1 MKIHFFESQLY
12 KKIQNDIYRVLSLQG
27 KLEFGNVVYIVRFMR
42 ISQVGGKIRRGD
54 AHPPPIAECN
64 SSASALQST
73 KKIVDSSAV
82 VSRMTDEFKIAEI
95 SAPENKNSNLEK
107 NNLPP
112 RNHLS
117 RDSYFWFLSK
127 TN

>member
-1 MKIHFFESQLY
+1 
-12 KKIQNDIYRVLSLQG
+12 
-27 KLEFGNVVYIVRFMR
+27 MR

-107 NNLPP
+107 ITYLPVTTYLKILIFDFCQRLINDHAREVRRP
-112 RNHLS
+112 PQRTISPHNRFRLVVDKLS
-117 RDSYFWFLSK
+117 CD
-127 TN
+127 

>member
-1 MKIHFFESQLY
+1 MSKNGEKRF
-12 KKIQNDIYRVLSLQG
+12 QNDIFRVLSLRG

-117 RDSYFWFLSK
+117 RDSYF
-127 TN
+127 

>member
-1 MKIHFFESQLY
+1 MANRNLFSIKPFLGPSLSFA
-12 KKIQNDIYRVLSLQG
+12 KKRG
-27 KLEFGNVVYIVRFMR
+27 FGNVVYIVRFMR

-64 SSASALQST
+64 SSASAVQST

-117 RDSYFWFLSK
+117 RDSYF
-127 TN
+127 